1 MATSRR
7 ARLGA
12 EVLARASAGLLEPAD
27 ELPNPFEKTMS
38 ELIRRHIGEGL
49 SDAAWELAWAA
60 REAMFRIQL

>member
-1 MATSRR
+1 
-7 ARLGA
+7 
-12 EVLARASAGLLEPAD
+12 LLEPAD

-60 REAMFRIQL
+60 REAMFGIQL